1 MLLLAEINMMWY
13 AVPLIIVISLV
24 YSATRHEATNQ
35 ILAHAGRLGAMI
47 TGFMVVIMVALAF
60 LSSRL

>member
-1 MLLLAEINMMWY
+1 MLLLADINMMWY

-24 YSATRHEATNQ
+24 YSATRHEKMNQ

-47 TGFMVVIMVALAF
+47 TGFMVVIMVALQF